1 MGNRF
6 ERILTCVT
14 DNQSYSDGVLIK
26 RDFGGKLKGQVSD
39 IKTEF
44 IDIAGATQ
52 ELRKIA
58 LEGAPSYNSDEGIFY
73 EPFFKQERL
82 IILGAGHLAV
92 PLSMMAKMIGFYVVV
107 IDDRADFA
115 DPKRFPC
122 ADEVI
127 CNSFFDG
134 INAVKPGTTD
144 YVVIVTRGHAHDGEC
159 LETLMKYPEPVYTGL
174 IGSRKR
180 VSVLFDSFPKEGQ
193 VRERLNRIHTPIG
206 LNIGAKTIEEIDIA
220 IMAEIIKVRRVD
232 SVTNSL
238 VDRGDHDMQVLS
250 ELSKIKHPCA
260 IATILKDEGS
270 TPRAAG
276 AVMAV
281 FVDGTII
288 GSIGGGCVEGSVILK
303 AKQLINTGSYEIV
316 DVTLDGESAMA
327 EGMVCGGRL
336 KVLIEAFDL
345 VNRNEK

>member
-1 MGNRF
+1 MSNRF
-6 ERILTCVT
+6 ERLLNCIT
-14 DNQSYSDGVLIK
+14 DNQSYSEGVLVK
-26 RDFGGKLKGQVSD
+26 RDFGGKLSGQISD

-44 IDIAGATQ
+44 IDIACAPQ
-52 ELRKIA
+52 DLRDIA
-58 LEGAPSYNSDEGIFY
+58 LEGSPLYDQEQKTFF

-107 IDDRADFA
+107 IDDREDFA
-115 DPKRFPC
+115 DPDRFPH

-127 CNSFFDG
+127 SDSFYGG
-134 INAVKPGTTD
+134 INKVKPGTTD

-159 LETLMKYPEPVYTGL
+159 LETLMKFPEPVYTGL

-180 VSVLFDSFPKEGQ
+180 VKVLFDSFPSEGEI
-193 VRERLNRIHTPIG
+193 RERLNHIHTPIG
-206 LNIGAKTIEEIDIA
+206 LDIGAKTIEEIDIA
-220 IMAEIIKVRRVD
+220 IMAELIKVRRVD
-232 SVTNSL
+232 SVSRAL
-238 VDRGDHDMQVLS
+238 VDRGDHDMQALS
-250 ELSKIKHPCA
+250 ELSKVKHPCA
-260 IATILKDEGS
+260 IATILQDEGS

-281 FVDGTII
+281 FVDGTNI

-303 AKQLINTGSYEIV
+303 AKQLINTGRYEIV

-336 KVLIEAFDL
+336 TVLIEDFDL
-345 VNRNEK
+345 GE